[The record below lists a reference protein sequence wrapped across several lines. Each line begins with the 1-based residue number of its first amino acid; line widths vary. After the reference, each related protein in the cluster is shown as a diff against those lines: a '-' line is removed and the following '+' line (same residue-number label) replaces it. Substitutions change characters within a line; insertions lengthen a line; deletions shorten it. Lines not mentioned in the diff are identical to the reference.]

1 MNDLNDAVA
10 AAHEQAD
17 KQQLDR
23 PRIKKYHKT
32 IFNMFQIAQL
42 FSHTNV
48 VLLLL
53 LLLAFIF
60 VHPLDHRRK
69 HGPTFKEEKRQQ

>member
-1 MNDLNDAVA
+1 MNDLNDDAAAAAVA

-48 VLLLL
+48 VAAAAAACIHLCSSS
-53 LLLAFIF
+53 
-60 VHPLDHRRK
+60 
-69 HGPTFKEEKRQQ
+69 